1 MFSVLTS
8 SCERALTFLCFQP
21 ALGPELN
28 EMGSGIGG
36 GGRGFGGEICK
47 YRDMNADTKTLI
59 SVDFVMPPLSLS
71 GSRSLAGEE
80 PQMVQGTKTV
90 LQNIN

>member
-1 MFSVLTS
+1 MRELSLFSVS
-8 SCERALTFLCFQP
+8 NP

-36 GGRGFGGEICK
+36 GGREFGGEICK

-59 SVDFVMPPLSLS
+59 SRDLVMPPLSIVRIPII
-71 GSRSLAGEE
+71 GR
-80 PQMVQGTKTV
+80 
-90 LQNIN
+90 